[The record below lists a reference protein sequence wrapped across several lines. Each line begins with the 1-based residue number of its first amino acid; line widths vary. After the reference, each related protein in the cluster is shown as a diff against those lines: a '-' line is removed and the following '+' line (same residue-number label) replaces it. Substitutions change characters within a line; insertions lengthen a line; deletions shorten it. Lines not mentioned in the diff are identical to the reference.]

1 MIINVAVKPGSAEQE
16 IIKTDGRNFAI
27 RLKSRAEENKANI
40 ELVKLLAKYFNT
52 QQKNISI
59 KKGIKS
65 KKKIVEI
72 R

>member
-16 IIKTDGRNFAI
+16 INKTDDRNFAI

-40 ELVKLLAKYFNT
+40 ELIKLLAKYFNKE
-52 QQKNISI
+52 QKDILII
-59 KKGIKS
+59 KGRKS
-65 KKKIVEI
+65 RKKVVEI